1 MPSATIPPE
10 APRDCALC
18 PRLMAYRQSIAQA
31 EPDWHNAPV
40 DSFGDPEARLL
51 IVGMA
56 PGRGGANRTG
66 RPFTGDGAGDYLYA
80 ALAKHGFSTGQYDKN
95 GKDDLRLHDCM
106 ITNAVRCVPPQNKP
120 LGEEARQCRP
130 FLVSR
135 LAHLPRVHALL
146 ALGRIAHDNVLS
158 TLGLRR
164 AAYPF
169 AHNAC
174 HDLVSGGRSLALF
187 DSYHCSRYNTN
198 TRRLT
203 EPMFDAVF
211 VAVKAYLDGAEVRSQ
226 KPEN

>member
-1 MPSATIPPE
+1 MDTAAIPPE
-10 APRDCALC
+10 APRDCTLC
-18 PRLMAYRQSIAQA
+18 PRLVAYRQAIARDQ
-31 EPDWHNAPV
+31 PGWHNAPV
-40 DSFGDPEARLL
+40 DSFGDPQARLL
-51 IVGMA
+51 VVGMA

-66 RPFTGDGAGDYLYA
+66 RPFTGDGAGDYLYD
-80 ALAKHGFSTGQYDKN
+80 ALAKHGFSSGRYDRN
-95 GKDDLRLHDCM
+95 GEDDLRLQDCM

-120 LGEEARQCRP
+120 LGEETRTCRP

-135 LAHLPRVHALL
+135 MAHLPRLTALL

-169 AHNAC
+169 GHGAC
-174 HDLVSGGRSLALF
+174 HDLESQGRRVRLF

-211 VAVKAYLDGAEVRSQ
+211 VAIRTYMDSGC
-226 KPEN
+226 